1 MPTTTC
7 NIMYRV
13 SDSLMIWEAKSWE
26 VRLSESG
33 RHLLITLLSGLK
45 PSSHQRHFIDA

>member
-26 VRLSESG
+26 VRLSECG
-33 RHLLITLLSGLK
+33 LLPHDSALG
-45 PSSHQRHFIDA
+45 HFPIILPEA